1 MAGSLEEITEGRFRS
16 RKTAED
22 ESNLLKESTPK
33 LTVYKNKRAVKVF
46 REWKTSKSVEV
57 PVLDPGEALKDCCEL
72 HRAQPLST
80 DLESMEACSLKL
92 LAQQICARGCE
103 C

>member
-16 RKTAED
+16 RKTAEN

-33 LTVYKNKRAVKVF
+33 SVYKNKRAVKVF
-46 REWKTSKSVEV
+46 REWKTSRSVEV
-57 PVLDPGEALKDCCEL
+57 PVLDPGETLKDYC
-72 HRAQPLST
+72 AKPLST
-80 DLESMEACSLKL
+80 DLESMEACLLKL